1 MQEPAWRGRRPLVTA
16 EWVEELERSAAAW
29 VAALDPD
36 LVARIAARRLTA
48 CIGTTDVHEHGKSL
62 VERVFT
68 KLGVTVVDG
77 GVSVDPEALTECAI
91 AAKADLIAIST
102 YNGIALRYA
111 RDVLRCLEAA
121 GVALPVLIGG
131 RLNEVP
137 EDSNS
142 GLPVDVGEE
151 IRALGVTP
159 CPSLDPLA
167 PVLARLAGS

>member
-1 MQEPAWRGRRPLVTA
+1 
-16 EWVEELERSAAAW
+16 
-29 VAALDPD
+29 
-36 LVARIAARRLTA
+36 
-48 CIGTTDVHEHGKSL
+48 
-62 VERVFT
+62 
-68 KLGVTVVDG
+68 VTVIDG